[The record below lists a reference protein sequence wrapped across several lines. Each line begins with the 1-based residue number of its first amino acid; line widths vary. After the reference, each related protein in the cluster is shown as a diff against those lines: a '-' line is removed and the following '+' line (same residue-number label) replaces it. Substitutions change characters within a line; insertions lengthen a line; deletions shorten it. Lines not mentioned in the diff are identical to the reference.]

1 MQEAAKGFRRL
12 KAHKQLPALRAAL
25 EAHQN
30 RNSSTASLLA
40 KPTPLN
46 INLGSD
52 RFAMFNKVR
61 DIPTGMV
68 ASVAANPSR
77 RP

>member
-1 MQEAAKGFRRL
+1 M
-12 KAHKQLPALRAAL
+12 
-25 EAHQN
+25 
-30 RNSSTASLLA
+30 LA

-61 DIPTGMV
+61 DIPGNNLIGDKESLCCCGQMPLFFLTVLRRYPCDRIGWITGEEPP
-68 ASVAANPSR
+68 ALER
-77 RP
+77 

>member
-1 MQEAAKGFRRL
+1 
-12 KAHKQLPALRAAL
+12 
-25 EAHQN
+25 
-30 RNSSTASLLA
+30 LLA

-61 DIPTGMV
+61 DIPRICLAQAVLRLQKHHQIV
-68 ASVAANPSR
+68 AIPQS
-77 RP
+77 